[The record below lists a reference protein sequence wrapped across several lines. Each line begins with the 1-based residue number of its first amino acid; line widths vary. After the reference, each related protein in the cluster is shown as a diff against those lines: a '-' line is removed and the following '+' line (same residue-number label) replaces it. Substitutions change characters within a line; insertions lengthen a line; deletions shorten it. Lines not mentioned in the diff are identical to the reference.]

1 MPSPTSR
8 IVLPGNQFTVWT
20 QALGP
25 LEAEETCPA
34 APVKIRLPGNQFT
47 VWTKPVGKPV
57 VNPALISTPA
67 KASDQGSGK
76 CCGPWISRAALLAL
90 PVVLALWVWD
100 HNSQTKQFRSLVEAK
115 KAENL
120 QKRKNFERARTLS
133 HQLAEKTALLS
144 DLETKSQTV
153 GKERDGAKQALASTE
168 QSLKTIETEAQSN
181 ATKLAAAT
189 RELAAI
195 RKELSDKETALGNS
209 VTTLKAEAG
218 KLKQALEQKDLEM
231 KDSLAKLDAEKATA
245 VKDAAAAMAK
255 VSELATQVEQ
265 LKKDVEAAKAAPK
278 PQ

>member
-1 MPSPTSR
+1 MSSPTSR

-25 LEAEETCPA
+25 LDAEEFCPT
-34 APVKIRLPGNQFT
+34 APSKIRLPGNQFT

-57 VNPALISTPA
+57 VNPAHVSAPA
-67 KASDQGSGK
+67 KPSNQESGK
-76 CCGPWISRAALLAL
+76 CCGSWISRAALIGL

-100 HNSQTKQFRSLVEAK
+100 HNSQTKQFRGLVEAK
-115 KAENL
+115 KAENV
-120 QKRKNFERARTLS
+120 QKRKNFERARVLS
-133 HQLAEKTALLS
+133 HQLAEKSALLS

-181 ATKLAAAT
+181 STKLAAAT
-189 RELAAI
+189 KELVAI

-255 VSELATQVEQ
+255 VSELTAQIDQ
-265 LKKDVEAAKAAPK
+265 LKKDVDAAKTAPK